1 MQFGFSLPVRGAL
14 ANCEGVATMARE
26 GERMGFASAT
36 VADHIV
42 FPTVVRSKY
51 PYDASGIHP
60 SEGDALE
67 QLSVMSFVAGAT
79 ERLRLIAS
87 VMVLP
92 HRNPVL
98 AAKMIATM
106 DVLSRGRVT
115 LGVGVGW
122 MREEFAA
129 LHAPDF
135 DRRGAVS
142 DEYIAIFRK
151 LWTSEGPVE
160 HRGAH
165 YAFAPLRFRPRPVQR
180 PHPPIWVGGHTRP
193 ALRRTARLG
202 DGWLPV
208 GGVETAP
215 LGPAEFAGLV
225 AELQRLA
232 EAEGRD
238 PSSITIAFAPRLNHT
253 AAPLPGG
260 RERKPFSG
268 SSEQIAE
275 DVETYRRLGVSHLS
289 FDFRAATLRET
300 LDRMDRFA
308 REVMAPARD

>member
-1 MQFGFSLPVRGAL
+1 MQFGFALPVRGEL
-14 ANCEGVATMARE
+14 AHHEGVVEMARQ

-42 FPTVVRSKY
+42 FPTTVESKY
-51 PYDASGIHP
+51 PYDASGVHP
-60 SEGDALE
+60 SKGDALE
-67 QLSVMSFVAGAT
+67 QLSLMAFVAGAT

-98 AAKMIATM
+98 AAKMIATI

-129 LHAPDF
+129 LAAPDF

-142 DEYIAIFRK
+142 DEYVAIFRK

-160 HRGAH
+160 HAGEH
-165 YAFAPLRFRPRPVQR
+165 YAFAPLRFQPRPAQR

-215 LGPAEFAGLV
+215 LGPAQFAGLV
-225 AELQRLA
+225 DELKRLT
-232 EAEGRD
+232 EAAGRD
-238 PSSITIAFAPRLNHT
+238 PAALTIAFAPRLHHT
-253 AAPLPGG
+253 TAPAGG
-260 RERKPFSG
+260 GTERKPFSG

-289 FDFRAATLRET
+289 FDFRAPTLAET
-300 LDRMDRFA
+300 LERMDRFA
-308 REVMAPARD
+308 REVMPLARR

>member
-1 MQFGFSLPVRGAL
+1 MQFGFSLPVRGEL
-14 ANCEGVATMARE
+14 ANYDGVVAMARE

-42 FPTVVRSKY
+42 FPTVVESKY

-60 SEGDALE
+60 SKGDALE
-67 QLSVMSFVAGAT
+67 QLSLMSFVAGAT

-98 AAKMIATM
+98 AAKMIATI

-115 LGVGVGW
+115 LGIGVGW

-142 DEYIAIFRK
+142 DEYVAIFRK

-160 HRGAH
+160 HRGEH
-165 YAFAPLRFRPRPVQR
+165 YSFAPLRFQPRPVQR

-208 GGVETAP
+208 GGVEPAP

-225 AELQRLA
+225 AELRRLT
-232 EAEGRD
+232 EAAGRD
-238 PSSITIAFAPRLNHT
+238 PAAVTIAFAPRLRHT

-260 RERKPFSG
+260 TERKPFSG

-289 FDFRAATLRET
+289 FDFRAPTLSET
-300 LDRMDRFA
+300 LERMDRFA
-308 REVMAPARD
+308 REVMPLARA

>member
-1 MQFGFSLPVRGAL
+1 MQFGFALPVRGDL
-14 ANCEGVATMARE
+14 ANHEGVVEMARR

-36 VADHIV
+36 AADHVVLPIV
-42 FPTVVRSKY
+42 VSSKY
-51 PYDASGIHP
+51 PDDASGIHP
-60 SEGDALE
+60 SKGDALE
-67 QLSVMSFVAGAT
+67 QLSLMAFVAGAT

-98 AAKMIATM
+98 AAKMIATI

-115 LGVGVGW
+115 LGIGVGW

-129 LHAPDF
+129 LGAPDF

-142 DEYIAIFRK
+142 DEYVAIFRK

-160 HRGAH
+160 HAGEH
-165 YAFAPLRFRPRPVQR
+165 YAFAPLRFQPRPVQR

-208 GGVETAP
+208 GGVGTAP
-215 LGPAEFAGLV
+215 LGPSQFAGLV
-225 AELQRLA
+225 DELKRLA
-232 EAEGRD
+232 EATGRD
-238 PSSITIAFAPRLNHT
+238 PASITIAFAPRLHHA
-253 AAPLPGG
+253 AAPVAGG
-260 RERKPFSG
+260 AERKPFSG

-275 DVETYRRLGVSHLS
+275 DVETYCRLGVSHLS
-289 FDFRAATLRET
+289 FDFRGATLPET
-300 LDRMDRFA
+300 LECMDRFA
-308 REVMAPARD
+308 REVMPLARG

>member
-1 MQFGFSLPVRGAL
+1 MQFGFGLPVRGEL
-14 ANCEGVATMARE
+14 ANYDGVVTMARE

-42 FPTVVRSKY
+42 FPTVVESKY

-60 SEGDALE
+60 SKGDALE
-67 QLSVMSFVAGAT
+67 QLSLMSFVAGAT

-92 HRNPVL
+92 HRNPIL

-106 DVLSRGRVT
+106 DVLSRGRIT
-115 LGVGVGW
+115 LGIGVGW

-135 DRRGAVS
+135 DKRGAVS
-142 DEYIAIFRK
+142 DEYVAIFRK

-160 HRGAH
+160 HRGEH
-165 YAFAPLRFRPRPVQR
+165 YDFGPLRFQPRPVQR

-208 GGVETAP
+208 GGVATAP
-215 LGPAEFAGLV
+215 LGPAEFASLV
-225 AELQRLA
+225 AELRRLA

-238 PSSITIAFAPRLNHT
+238 PASITIAFAPRLNHT
-253 AAPLPGG
+253 ATPLPGG
-260 RERKPFSG
+260 AERKPFNG
-268 SSEQIAE
+268 SSEQIVE

-289 FDFRAATLRET
+289 FDFRATTLSET
-300 LDRMDRFA
+300 LERMDRFA
-308 REVMAPARD
+308 REVMPHARG

>member
-1 MQFGFSLPVRGAL
+1 MQFGFALPVRGEL
-14 ANCEGVATMARE
+14 ANHEGVVEMARQ
-26 GERMGFASAT
+26 GERMGFVSAT
-36 VADHIV
+36 VADHVV
-42 FPTVVRSKY
+42 FPTVVESRY

-60 SEGDALE
+60 SKGDALE
-67 QLSVMSFVAGAT
+67 QLSVMAFVAGAT

-98 AAKMIATM
+98 AAKMVATI

-115 LGVGVGW
+115 LGIGVGW
-122 MREEFAA
+122 MREELAA
-129 LHAPDF
+129 LRAPEF
-135 DRRGAVS
+135 EKRGAAS
-142 DEYIAIFRK
+142 DEYVAIFRK

-160 HRGAH
+160 HRGEH
-165 YAFAPLRFRPRPVQR
+165 YAFAPLRFAPRPVQR

-215 LGPAEFAGLV
+215 LAPAEFAGLV
-225 AELQRLA
+225 AELRRLA
-232 EAEGRD
+232 AAEGRD
-238 PSSITIAFAPRLNHT
+238 PAAITIAFAPRLDHT

-260 RERKPFSG
+260 AGRKPFAG

-289 FDFRAATLRET
+289 FDFRAATLAGT
-300 LDRMDRFA
+300 LERMDRFA
-308 REVMAPARD
+308 REVMPLARG